1 MDSAQLMDR
10 VDAAS
15 FRMIT
20 LLLQEGGPLPL
31 GEIQART
38 GLSRKTFFK
47 YLDEFNELLDQ
58 EGLGAQLSLEGEVLL
73 LQAGRSFQLAALL
86 GILLRRSLRFRIL
99 EAVWSQQVFSIQ
111 SLATRF
117 QVSEATLNRQLLGL
131 NQLLEEFGLVIQN
144 GRLRG
149 SELQIRDLAFRLLQ
163 EISLPA
169 DFLNLQQQAAF
180 VEFQTALQGLTQKDL
195 GLDLALWWSLAQMR
209 QRFQYVES
217 EPLGLYQEHPTFQQL
232 ENCLAHLDMDGREL
246 SLLFAFLVGQGLL
259 SSREMER
266 VLAFGGPIQDKVTE
280 LLQALKELGVSP
292 QGPGPVLD
300 ELGRLASQV
309 YFFKG
314 GVATWD
320 GERKL
325 QSYIQLQ
332 PQSWLMVDVARSLAL
347 RLVTGEEDSRFLAF
361 EWGFIQILDYLGDLK
376 QVTQRVAVDSHRSA
390 LVLARMVRTLK
401 QYLQHNRLIEVEAY
415 QEGLDYSLVVTDAA
429 WRTYPYQTTYLL
441 QNDLLGHDLEMIRE
455 LLQTD
460 RIL

>member
-38 GLSRKTFFK
+38 GLSRKTFLK

-58 EGLGAQLSLEGEVLL
+58 EGLGAQLSLEGEVLR

-99 EAVWSQQVFSIQ
+99 EAIWSQQVFSIQ

-117 QVSEATLNRQLLGL
+117 QISEATLNRQLLGL

-149 SELQIRDLAFRLLQ
+149 SELQIRYLAFRLLQ

-169 DFLNLQQQAAF
+169 DVLNLQHQAAF

-209 QRFQYVES
+209 QRFQYGES
-217 EPLGLYQEHPTFQQL
+217 EFLGLYQEHPTFQQL
-232 ENCLAHLDMDGREL
+232 KQCLLPLDMEEREL
-246 SLLFAFLVGQGLL
+246 KLLFAFLVGQGLL

-292 QGPGPVLD
+292 QGPGPILD

-314 GVATWD
+314 GVATGD

-332 PQSWLMVDVARSLAL
+332 PQSWLMVDVAGSLAL
-347 RLVTGEEDSRFLAF
+347 RLVAGEDSRFLAF
-361 EWGFIQILDYLGDLK
+361 EWDFIQILDYLGDLK
-376 QVTQRVAVDSHRSA
+376 QVPQRVAVDSHRSV

-401 QYLQHNRLIEVEAY
+401 QYLQHNRLMEVEAY
-415 QEGLDYSLVVTDAA
+415 QEGMDYSLVVTDAA
-429 WRTYPYQTTYLL
+429 WRTYSYQTTYLL
-441 QNDLLGHDLEMIRE
+441 QNDLLGYDLEMIRE

>member
-149 SELQIRDLAFRLLQ
+149 SELQIRYLAFRLLQ

-169 DFLNLQQQAAF
+169 D
-180 VEFQTALQGLTQKDL
+180 VI
-195 GLDLALWWSLAQMR
+195 S
-209 QRFQYVES
+209 
-217 EPLGLYQEHPTFQQL
+217 
-232 ENCLAHLDMDGREL
+232 
-246 SLLFAFLVGQGLL
+246 
-259 SSREMER
+259 
-266 VLAFGGPIQDKVTE
+266 
-280 LLQALKELGVSP
+280 
-292 QGPGPVLD
+292 
-300 ELGRLASQV
+300 
-309 YFFKG
+309 
-314 GVATWD
+314 
-320 GERKL
+320 
-325 QSYIQLQ
+325 
-332 PQSWLMVDVARSLAL
+332 
-347 RLVTGEEDSRFLAF
+347 
-361 EWGFIQILDYLGDLK
+361 
-376 QVTQRVAVDSHRSA
+376 
-390 LVLARMVRTLK
+390 
-401 QYLQHNRLIEVEAY
+401 
-415 QEGLDYSLVVTDAA
+415 
-429 WRTYPYQTTYLL
+429 
-441 QNDLLGHDLEMIRE
+441 
-455 LLQTD
+455 
-460 RIL
+460 